1 MKSVIVFDPDKCCA
15 CSACAVACMDQNDID
30 VQAREESYRMAK
42 LLRAG
47 NRELARQLNLKKAR
61 R

>member
-1 MKSVIVFDPDKCCA
+1 MAEYTTKKYSSPD
-15 CSACAVACMDQNDID
+15 SS
-30 VQAREESYRMAK
+30 REESYRMAK

>member
-1 MKSVIVFDPDKCCA
+1 MAESTTKKN
-15 CSACAVACMDQNDID
+15 SAPVSSS
-30 VQAREESYRMAK
+30 EESYRMAK

>member
-1 MKSVIVFDPDKCCA
+1 MAESTTKKNSAPD
-15 CSACAVACMDQNDID
+15 SS
-30 VQAREESYRMAK
+30 REESYRMAK
-42 LLRAG
+42 LRRAG

>member
-1 MKSVIVFDPDKCCA
+1 MAEDKKNGQT
-15 CSACAVACMDQNDID
+15 VPENT
-30 VQAREESYRMAK
+30 REESYRLAK

-61 R
+61 RQR

>member
-1 MKSVIVFDPDKCCA
+1 MAESTTQKN
-15 CSACAVACMDQNDID
+15 SAPVSS
-30 VQAREESYRMAK
+30 REESYRMAK

>member
-1 MKSVIVFDPDKCCA
+1 MAESATKKNSAPD
-15 CSACAVACMDQNDID
+15 SL
-30 VQAREESYRMAK
+30 REESYRMAK

>member
-1 MKSVIVFDPDKCCA
+1 MAESTTKKN
-15 CSACAVACMDQNDID
+15 SASDSS
-30 VQAREESYRMAK
+30 REESYRMAK

-47 NRELARQLNLKKAR
+47 NRELARQLNIKKAR

>member
-1 MKSVIVFDPDKCCA
+1 MAEEKKNGQTAPE
-15 CSACAVACMDQNDID
+15 N
-30 VQAREESYRMAK
+30 AREESYRLAK

-61 R
+61 RQR

>member
-1 MKSVIVFDPDKCCA
+1 MAESTTKKN
-15 CSACAVACMDQNDID
+15 SAPVSS
-30 VQAREESYRMAK
+30 REESYRMAK

-47 NRELARQLNLKKAR
+47 NRELARRLNLKKAR

>member
-1 MKSVIVFDPDKCCA
+1 MAESTTKKN
-15 CSACAVACMDQNDID
+15 SASDSS
-30 VQAREESYRMAK
+30 REESYRIAK

>member
-1 MKSVIVFDPDKCCA
+1 MAESTTKKI
-15 CSACAVACMDQNDID
+15 SAPVSS
-30 VQAREESYRMAK
+30 REESYRMAK